1 MIVSTA
7 MRTDEQIHY
16 DAMLSAYGKV
26 GSGAHRVDGLGP
38 KAQLRNARREVKRW
52 VHAMRDRGR
61 TS

>member
-26 GSGAHRVDGLGP
+26 CLPMAICGPSPGANSPTESANFL
-38 KAQLRNARREVKRW
+38 AA
-52 VHAMRDRGR
+52 
-61 TS
+61 